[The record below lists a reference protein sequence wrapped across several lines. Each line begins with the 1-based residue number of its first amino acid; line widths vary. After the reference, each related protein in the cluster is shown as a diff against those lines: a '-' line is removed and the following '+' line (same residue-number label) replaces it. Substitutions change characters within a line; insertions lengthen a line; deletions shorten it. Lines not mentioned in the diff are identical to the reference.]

1 MKMKKIFTF
10 LFICMFFFM
19 SSSLRSQPFAYG
31 ADVSWVTEM
40 EEAGKKFFSSDGSE
54 MECMT
59 LLKSLGINS
68 IRLRVWVNPPDGWCN
83 AQDVLTKAIR
93 ANNLGLRLMID
104 FHYSDTWADPGKQT
118 KPVAWSSL
126 SFEDLKTALANHT
139 IEVLT
144 LLKDN
149 DITPEWVQIGN
160 ETGDGMLWEDGRAS
174 KNMKNYAEL
183 TTTGYNAVKSVFPTT
198 KVIVHLQ
205 NGYDN
210 NLYQWI
216 FDGLKNN
223 GGKWDVIGMSV
234 YPYWYKTKNDWQNC
248 NIDCLNN
255 MNDLVN
261 RYGKEIMAVEC
272 GMDWYQPEICKNFLS
287 DLITKTKSVS
297 NGKGLGVFYWE
308 PECYNNWNGYTM
320 GAFDNSGRPTVALD
334 AFKEAAASVIS
345 PKNKPKWIFKPNT
358 HTLLFENKQERISI
372 FQMNGRLVN
381 SFFATNTISLNDLQN
396 GIYIVKAVSY
406 KNEKPEIFKLV
417 K

>member
-1 MKMKKIFTF
+1 MKKIFTF

>member
-1 MKMKKIFTF
+1 MKKIFTF

-261 RYGKEIMAVEC
+261 RYGKEVMVVEC

-320 GAFDNSGRPTVALD
+320 GTFDNSGRPTVALD

>member
-1 MKMKKIFTF
+1 MKKIFTF

-93 ANNLGLRLMID
+93 ANNLDLRLMID

-118 KPVAWSSL
+118 KPVGWSSL

-210 NLYQWI
+210 SLYQWI

-261 RYGKEIMAVEC
+261 RYGKEVMVVEC

-358 HTLLFENKQERISI
+358 HILLFENKQEKISI